1 MPDRADSGML
11 SVKQRNGQARP
22 WTLRNKLGNMT
33 RRESALTLAALLGR
47 GVLAARQQPQPN
59 SQSNPQSN
67 PDQSSVIRV
76 DVDLVNIL
84 FTVRKKKGGALV
96 PDLNKEDFSLYEEGK
111 KQTIKRFE
119 RESNLPLTMGLLVDV
134 SASQVNL
141 IETEREAASAF
152 FTSVIRPKDEAFLI
166 AFGKETELLQDLTGS
181 PRILHAALRGMEGDA
196 AGGMMSRSPI
206 PNTNP
211 GPIPQIG
218 RPKGTLLFD
227 AVYLAAHEKLKSEVG
242 RKAIVLITDGE
253 DQGSYYKREQSIE
266 AAQRADTIV
275 YSIYY
280 VDPWFYQSSGMMGY
294 GGGESDLK
302 KMSEQTG
309 GRVFVVDRKHTLLDV
324 FKELQEEMRN
334 QYAISYTPGNAVRDG
349 KFRKIEIKV
358 RDKDDEVHARKGYY
372 ATRNDAV

>member
-1 MPDRADSGML
+1 M
-11 SVKQRNGQARP
+11 
-22 WTLRNKLGNMT
+22 
-33 RRESALTLAALLGR
+33 LAALLGR
-47 GVLAARQQPQPN
+47 GVATARQQA
-59 SQSNPQSN
+59 
-67 PDQSSVIRV
+67 PDKESGEPPAGESPSVIRV

-84 FTVRKKKGGALV
+84 FTVRKKRGGALV
-96 PDLNKEDFSLYEEGK
+96 PGLSKDDFTLSEDGK

-141 IETEREAASAF
+141 IETERQAASAF

-166 AFGKETELLQDLTGS
+166 AFGRDTELLQDLTGS
-181 PRILHAALRGMEGDA
+181 PRILHAALRGMQGDIT
-196 AGGMMSRSPI
+196 GTMMSRSPV

-211 GPIPQIG
+211 GTLPQVVK
-218 RPKGTLLFD
+218 PKGTLLFD
-227 AVYLAAHEKLKSEVG
+227 AVYLAANEKLKSEVG
-242 RKAIVLITDGE
+242 RKALILITDGE
-253 DQGSYYKREQSIE
+253 DQGSYYKRDQAIE
-266 AAQRADTIV
+266 AAQRSDTII

-309 GRVFVVDRKHTLLDV
+309 GRVFVVDRKHTLADV
-324 FKELQEEMRN
+324 FRELQEEMRN
-334 QYAISYTPGNAVRDG
+334 QYAISYTPSNTVRDG

-358 RDKDDEVHARKGYY
+358 RDKDDVVQARKGYY
-372 ATRNDAV
+372 ATKNDEA

>member
-1 MPDRADSGML
+1 
-11 SVKQRNGQARP
+11 
-22 WTLRNKLGNMT
+22 MT
-33 RRESALTLAALLGR
+33 RRESVVTLATLMGGGA
-47 GVLAARQQPQPN
+47 LAARQQPQP
-59 SQSNPQSN
+59 SGQDSL
-67 PDQSSVIRV
+67 DQPSVIRV

-84 FTVRKKKGGALV
+84 FTVRKKHGGALV
-96 PDLNKEDFSLYEEGK
+96 PGLTKDDFTLSEEGK

-166 AFGKETELLQDLTGS
+166 AFGKDTELLQDLTGS
-181 PRILHAALRGMEGDA
+181 PRILHAALRGMQGDA
-196 AGGMMSRSPI
+196 TGSVASRSPV

-211 GPIPQIG
+211 GTLPQIG

-227 AVYLAAHEKLKSEVG
+227 AIYLASNEKLKSEVG

-253 DQGSYYKREQSIE
+253 DQGSYYKREQAIE
-266 AAQRADTIV
+266 AAQRADTII

-309 GRVFVVDRKHTLLDV
+309 GRVFVVDRKHTLQDV

-334 QYAISYTPGNAVRDG
+334 QYAISYTPSNSVRDG

-358 RDKDDEVHARKGYY
+358 RDKDDIVQARKGYY
-372 ATRNDAV
+372 ATKNDAA